1 MIYVFTVSRNLTF
14 CNMRAV
20 LFLLVLIMA
29 VLQSAKAQVQ
39 VHLGATTAYNATFV
53 LDKGL
58 SEDPRYNST
67 MTYNWAPVGFNFG
80 VDFTRSFGLSLEAIM
95 SKQGQIYEIIDV
107 AEQVVG
113 QREINLSYL
122 NLPLLMKFMGGG
134 NGAARANFNLGPQLS
149 LLQDA
154 SEVMEYTAHT
164 QTFPEGSTLPEGA
177 TDVVEN
183 PDGSITA
190 TIPSMSPEE
199 IFSKEANDFK
209 NAEFQIA
216 AAFGLDIDISRHLYL
231 STQVRANYSL
241 TDMRNGDVIEAVQSG
256 NSSGL
261 LSERANLLVGV
272 QVGLHYTFGS
282 TRSFKYKGK

>member
-1 MIYVFTVSRNLTF
+1 
-14 CNMRAV
+14 
-20 LFLLVLIMA
+20 
-29 VLQSAKAQVQ
+29 
-39 VHLGATTAYNATFV
+39 
-53 LDKGL
+53 
-58 SEDPRYNST
+58 

-122 NLPLLMKFMGGG
+122 NLPLLMKFMGKG

-154 SEVMEYTAHT
+154 SEIMEYSAHT
-164 QTFPEGSTLPEGA
+164 QTFPEGSTLPDGA

-199 IFSKEANDFK
+199 IFSKKADDFK

-216 AAFGLDIDISRHLYL
+216 AAIGLDIDISRHLYL

-241 TDMRNGDVIEAVQSG
+241 TDMRNGDVIEAVQAG
-256 NSSGL
+256 NSSSL
-261 LSERANLLVGV
+261 MSERANLLVGV
-272 QVGLHYTFGS
+272 QLGLHYTFGS